1 MTCCT
6 PRLCGCPIKINDT
19 SVKDPIVVEPPPPV
33 DMCVTYVFDP
43 ATELTVGVFVPCN
56 ELPSEERCVT
66 YVFDT
71 ATELMVEV
79 GVPCNELP
87 SEEMCVTYGFNPTTG
102 LMERVVVP
110 CDELP

>member
-19 SVKDPIVVEPPPPV
+19 SVKDPIVVEPPPPPPV

-43 ATELTVGVFVPCN
+43 ATELTVGVF
-56 ELPSEERCVT
+56 
-66 YVFDT
+66 
-71 ATELMVEV
+71 
-79 GVPCNELP
+79 VPCNELP